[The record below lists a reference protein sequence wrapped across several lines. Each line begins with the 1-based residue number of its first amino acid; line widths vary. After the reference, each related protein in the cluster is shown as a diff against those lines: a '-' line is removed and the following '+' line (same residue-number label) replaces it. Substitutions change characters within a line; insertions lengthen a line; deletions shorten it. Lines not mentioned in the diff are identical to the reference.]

1 MFTSV
6 LPVSMVFADFF
17 INIVNFLGRIQAYFS
32 FAAIPVNVLIIIL
45 SVWKVPNCL
54 VKTYTL
60 NISIATL
67 VAVTYS
73 TSYFSIVYFD
83 PKWLKPMNILGHLPF
98 VVDNFLS
105 YLAINV
111 YYFQSTVTMTLAYI
125 NYKRLFFFQNVSR
138 KKSTY
143 IPFSVGFGMAA
154 TMALCQTFE
163 IMQTRFELSHS
174 IAVVLACL
182 RAATQIMV
190 VLVTVG
196 FYVLTVIQSVTHA
209 CQAQMGRIRQS
220 RWNVYRSV
228 LLHCFVPN
236 LFFWLSIPDSLC
248 SAAMSLTATSVEGL
262 SNFDL
267 FCVHIYAVTQYMNP
281 PRLFMI
287 SSTVL
292 LAFEEYRRAI
302 LELLKTPFKCCLHM
316 NQDKNSSVS
325 TEVTSE
331 VSSSAE

>member
-1 MFTSV
+1 
-6 LPVSMVFADFF
+6 MVFADFF

-83 PKWLKPMNILGHLPF
+83 PKWLKPMNISLGHLPF

-125 NYKRLFFFQNVSR
+125 NYKRLFFFQN
-138 KKSTY
+138 
-143 IPFSVGFGMAA
+143 
-154 TMALCQTFE
+154 
-163 IMQTRFELSHS
+163 
-174 IAVVLACL
+174 
-182 RAATQIMV
+182 
-190 VLVTVG
+190 
-196 FYVLTVIQSVTHA
+196 TVIQSVTHA